1 MIYINN
7 VWHWR
12 ADGRTENLLANG
24 FGTDARAPFEGLRSA
39 ALRTEG
45 GWEAVISRPL
55 RVKSEEGVSLGGR
68 KSIPIAFAAWDG
80 HNQERD
86 GLKAVTLEW
95 WQLRF

>member
-1 MIYINN
+1 
-7 VWHWR
+7 VP
-12 ADGRTENLLANG
+12 EANAPSA
-24 FGTDARAPFEGLRSA
+24 TATRAPFEGLRSA
-39 ALRTEG
+39 AVRTES
-45 GWEAVISRPL
+45 GWEVVISRPL

-68 KSIPIAFAAWDG
+68 KNIPIAFAAWDG